1 MLLRACILWVALSL
15 LVLPVAGQLAL
26 TLPPRGGRAFADYV
40 VTDRAGMARITTYTP
55 PQVVPLVHWRGEG
68 FRERA
73 IPLATSRCYEVG
85 KRWWGTGGL
94 QVFVGVMAEPTL
106 NLANPY
112 RQQVLR

>member
-1 MLLRACILWVALSL
+1 MVLRACVLWVALPL
-15 LVLPVAGQLAL
+15 LVLPVAGQVAL
-26 TLPPRGGRAFADYV
+26 TLPPRPGRAFADYA
-40 VTDRAGMARITTYTP
+40 VTDLAGMARIAIPTR
-55 PQVVPLVHWRGEG
+55 PQVIPLGHWRGEG